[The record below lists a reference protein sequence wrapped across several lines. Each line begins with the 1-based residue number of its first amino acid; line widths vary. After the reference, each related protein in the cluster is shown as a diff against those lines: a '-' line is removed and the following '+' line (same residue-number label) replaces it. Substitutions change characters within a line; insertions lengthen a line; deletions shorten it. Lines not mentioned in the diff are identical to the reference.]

1 MSSKLELGHEKQS
14 KTEGIYTAAFPSER
28 AAALPSS
35 EQPQQPPQAVEE
47 DGASSFDRYSWNG
60 SDDPENPYNWPSL
73 RKISISVIVSF
84 GQLVTLM
91 STSMMAAALGRISH
105 DLGID
110 ESTTQVTFS
119 IFILGLAFAPFPIAS
134 FSEMYGRKPV
144 WLFCNAFYV
153 LWNALC
159 PVGSLPALMIISR
172 FLAGSG
178 ASLTG
183 PIMADMYR
191 KEERGK
197 SLAIATFVPY
207 LGPALGPIVGG
218 IITQKLEWPWLF
230 YLLSIFNAVIWV
242 VGLVFVRESY
252 GPVLISRKRKA
263 EAASG
268 ASSTGPTSLKGASSK
283 MVANLRR
290 PLQLL
295 WQRPIIQVIALVM
308 ALNFGVYCLLLS
320 TFATLWINRYR
331 QSEFISTLHY
341 ISVSVG
347 TTIATQAGGH
357 FMDWVFAK
365 QKARSP
371 DGSTSPEFRVPCLV
385 PPVILIPVGLFWYG
399 WAAEVGAHWAV
410 VDVGVAVFVCGSF
423 LLAQAMLAY
432 LLDEFS
438 HAASAN
444 AASRMLSNVIGFVF
458 PIFAPQLFARLGY
471 GWGNSMLAFL
481 FIGLGWPVP
490 LLLWVWGPRLRALG
504 RIRH

>member
-1 MSSKLELGHEKQS
+1 MPIHHTEL
-14 KTEGIYTAAFPSER
+14 R
-28 AAALPSS
+28 W
-35 EQPQQPPQAVEE
+35 
-47 DGASSFDRYSWNG
+47 DGPN
-60 SDDPENPYNWPSL
+60 DPDNPYNWPSR

-91 STSMMAAALGRISH
+91 STSMMASALGRISK
-105 DLGID
+105 DLGIN

-119 IFILGLAFAPFPIAS
+119 IFVLGLAFAPFPIAS
-134 FSEMYGRKPV
+134 FSEMYGRKPM

-159 PVGSLPALMIISR
+159 PVGRSPVLMIIGR

-178 ASLTG
+178 ASVGITLTG

-191 KEERGK
+191 KEDRGK

-207 LGPALGPIVGG
+207 LGPALGPIIGG
-218 IITQKLEWPWLF
+218 AITQKLDWPWLF
-230 YLLSIFNAVIWV
+230 YLLSMFTSAIWV
-242 VGLVFVRESY
+242 IGFFFVKETY
-252 GPVLISRKRKA
+252 TPVLLSRKRKA
-263 EAASG
+263 AALTSG
-268 ASSTGPTSLKGASSK
+268 DSVPSPTSFREASSK
-283 MVANLRR
+283 MAANLRR

-295 WQRPIIQVIALVM
+295 WTRPIIQVIALIM

-320 TFATLWINRYR
+320 TFATLWIHRYG

-341 ISVSVG
+341 IAVSVG
-347 TTIATQAGGH
+347 TTVATQGGGR
-357 FMDWVFAK
+357 FMDWVFAR

-371 DGSTSPEFRVPCLV
+371 DGSTTPEFRVPCLI
-385 PPVILIPVGLFWYG
+385 PPVILIPAGLFWYG
-399 WAAEVGAHWAV
+399 WAAERGAHWAV

-444 AASRMLSNVIGFVF
+444 AASRMLSNILGFAF
-458 PIFAPQLFARLGY
+458 PIFAPQLYSRLGY
-471 GWGNSMLAFL
+471 GWGNSVLAFL
-481 FIGLGWPVP
+481 FIGLGCPVP
-490 LLLWVWGPRLRALG
+490 LLLWMWGARLRALG
-504 RIRH
+504 RQ

>member
-1 MSSKLELGHEKQS
+1 
-14 KTEGIYTAAFPSER
+14 
-28 AAALPSS
+28 
-35 EQPQQPPQAVEE
+35 
-47 DGASSFDRYSWNG
+47 WNG
-60 SDDPENPYNWPSL
+60 SNDPDNPYNWPPL

-110 ESTTQVTFS
+110 ESTTQITFS

-159 PVGSLPALMIISR
+159 PVGRLPALMVVGR

-178 ASLTG
+178 ASVGITLTG
-183 PIMADMYR
+183 PIMADMYH
-191 KEERGK
+191 KEDHGR

-207 LGPALGPIVGG
+207 LGPALGPVVGG
-218 IITQKLEWPWLF
+218 IITQKLDWPWLF
-230 YLLSIFNAVIWV
+230 YILSIFNAVIWV
-242 VGLVFVRESY
+242 VGLVLVRESY
-252 GPVLISRKRKA
+252 TPVLLARKRKA
-263 EAASG
+263 AAATSG
-268 ASSTGPTSLKGASSK
+268 SISPGPTSFRVAASK
-283 MVANLRR
+283 MAANLRR
-290 PLQLL
+290 PMQLL
-295 WQRPIIQVIALVM
+295 WQRPIIQVIALIM

-320 TFATLWINRYR
+320 TFATLWINRYG

-341 ISVSVG
+341 IAVSVG
-347 TTIATQAGGH
+347 TTVATQVGGR
-357 FMDWVFAK
+357 FMDWIFAK

-371 DGSTSPEFRVPCLV
+371 SGSTSPEFRVPCLV

-399 WAAEVGAHWAV
+399 WAAEVGAHWAI
-410 VDVGVAVFVCGSF
+410 VDAGVAVFVCGSF

-444 AASRMLSNVIGFVF
+444 AASRMLSNVLGFVF

-481 FIGLGWPVP
+481 FIGLGCPVP
-490 LLLWVWGPRLRALG
+490 LLLWVWGARLRALG
-504 RIRH
+504 RK